1 MKINVL
7 NASIGILRCTEVI
20 SDIIIFSFTI
30 SLFTSVITVDK
41 TAFDP
46 IMVLN
51 ENMLSLSG
59 KAAIVVAI

>member
-1 MKINVL
+1 MKINAL